1 MLGDSLE
8 LGLSLA
14 DSLTDGEREIEAD
27 SLTEGER
34 EILGLSD
41 GLIEL
46 LGEIL
51 ADSDRETEADSL
63 LLGDG

>member
-34 EILGLSD
+34 EILMHSHLKK
-41 GLIEL
+41 LKPTRL
-46 LGEIL
+46 N
-51 ADSDRETEADSL
+51 
-63 LLGDG
+63 